1 MVLIERK
8 DSTDEKL
15 DDLMIFLIVYSWLSS
30 TLYDLCTY
38 FEPHIIN
45 VRGQKFKIT
54 YGMFSSVVV
63 TVGDFLGLDV
73 TTRSES

>member
-1 MVLIERK
+1 MVLKERK

-45 VRGQKFKIT
+45 VIGSFDYDKDINHCFVLYLTFI
-54 YGMFSSVVV
+54 
-63 TVGDFLGLDV
+63 
-73 TTRSES
+73 E